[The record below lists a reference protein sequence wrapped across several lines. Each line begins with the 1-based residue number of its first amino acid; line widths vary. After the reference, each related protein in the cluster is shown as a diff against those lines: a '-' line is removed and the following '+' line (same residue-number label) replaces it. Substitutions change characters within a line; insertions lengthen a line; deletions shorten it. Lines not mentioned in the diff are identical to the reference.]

1 MAPVLCV
8 NKPLL
13 NQEKTNLMNA
23 EFINPFIA
31 ALINVMQT
39 MAQITLVPGK
49 PKKKKDN
56 HAGGQVS
63 GLIGM
68 VGDNI
73 QGSMSISFDEGL
85 ALEIMYKMLGE
96 KPNAIDSDVQDMVGE
111 ITNMICGG
119 AKNELGQKGYD
130 FGMATPIVVS
140 GKNHTINH
148 QVDGKKMVMP
158 FSHDLGILYLEMCF
172 NK

>member
-1 MAPVLCV
+1 
-8 NKPLL
+8 
-13 NQEKTNLMNA
+13 MNA

-31 ALINVMQT
+31 ALINVMKT
-39 MAQITLVPGK
+39 MAQIELLPGK
-49 PKKKKDN
+49 PKKKRDN
-56 HAGGQVS
+56 TAGGQIS

-68 VGDNI
+68 VGDKV
-73 QGSMSISFDEGL
+73 QGSRSISFDEGL
-85 ALEIMYKMLGE
+85 VLEIMQNMLGE
-96 KPNAIDSDVQDMVGE
+96 KPDSLDSDVQDMVGE

-140 GKNHTINH
+140 GENHTINH

-158 FSHDLGILYLEMCF
+158 FSHASGNLYLEMCF

>member
-1 MAPVLCV
+1 
-8 NKPLL
+8 
-13 NQEKTNLMNA
+13 MNA

-31 ALINVMQT
+31 ALLNVMQT
-39 MAQITLVPGK
+39 MAQIELVPGK
-49 PKKKKDN
+49 PKKKNDN
-56 HAGGQVS
+56 QAGGQVS

-73 QGSMSISFDEGL
+73 QGSMSISIEKGL
-85 ALEIMYKMLGE
+85 VLEIMHKMLGE
-96 KPNAIDSDVQDMVGE
+96 KPDDIDSEVQDLVGE

-130 FGMATPIVVS
+130 FGMATPVVVS
-140 GKNHTINH
+140 GKNHTIKH
-148 QVDGKKMVMP
+148 QVDGKKMEMP
-158 FSHDLGILYLEMCF
+158 FSHESGILYLEMCF

>member
-1 MAPVLCV
+1 
-8 NKPLL
+8 
-13 NQEKTNLMNA
+13 MNA
-23 EFINPFIA
+23 DFINPFIA
-31 ALINVMQT
+31 ALLDVMQT
-39 MAQITLVPGK
+39 MAQTQLVPGK
-49 PKKKKDN
+49 PQKKSDN
-56 HAGGQVS
+56 QARGEIS

-73 QGSMSISFDEGL
+73 QGSMSISFEEGL
-85 ALEIMYKMLGE
+85 VLEIMQKMLGE
-96 KPNAIDSDVQDMVGE
+96 KPESIDSDVQDMVGE

-130 FGMATPIVVS
+130 FGMATPMVVS
-140 GKNHTINH
+140 GKNHTIKH

-158 FSHDLGILYLEMCF
+158 FSHDSGKLYLEMCF

>member
-1 MAPVLCV
+1 
-8 NKPLL
+8 
-13 NQEKTNLMNA
+13 MNA

-39 MAQITLVPGK
+39 MAQIELLPGK
-49 PKKKKDN
+49 PKKKRDN
-56 HAGGQVS
+56 TAGGQIS

-68 VGDNI
+68 VGDKV

-85 ALEIMYKMLGE
+85 VLEIMQNMLGE
-96 KPNAIDSDVQDMVGE
+96 KPDSLDSDVQDMVGE

-140 GKNHTINH
+140 GENHTINH

-158 FSHDLGILYLEMCF
+158 FSHASGNLYLEMCF

>member
-1 MAPVLCV
+1 
-8 NKPLL
+8 
-13 NQEKTNLMNA
+13 MNA
-23 EFINPFIA
+23 DFINPFIA
-31 ALINVMQT
+31 ALINVLQT
-39 MAQITLVPGK
+39 MAQTELVPGK
-49 PKKKKDN
+49 PKKKSDN
-56 HAGGQVS
+56 QAKGDIS

-68 VGDNI
+68 VGDKI

-85 ALEIMYKMLGE
+85 VLEIMDKMLGE
-96 KPNAIDSDVQDMVGE
+96 KPDTIDFDVKDKVGE

-119 AKNELGQKGYD
+119 AKNELDQKGYD
-130 FGMATPIVVS
+130 FGMATPVVVS

-158 FSHDLGILYLEMCF
+158 FSHVSGNLYLEMCF

>member
-1 MAPVLCV
+1 
-8 NKPLL
+8 
-13 NQEKTNLMNA
+13 MNA

-31 ALINVMQT
+31 ALLNVMQT
-39 MAQITLVPGK
+39 MAQIELSPGK
-49 PKKKKDN
+49 PKKKSDN
-56 HAGGQVS
+56 QARGQVS

-73 QGSMSISFDEGL
+73 QGSMSISFEEGL
-85 ALEIMYKMLGE
+85 VLEIMHKMLGE
-96 KPNAIDSDVQDMVGE
+96 KPNSIDSDVQDMVGE

-119 AKNELGQKGYD
+119 AKNELGQIGYD
-130 FGMATPIVVS
+130 FGMATPVVVS
-140 GKNHTINH
+140 GKNHTLNH

-158 FSHDLGILYLEMCF
+158 FSHVSGNLYLEMCF

>member
-1 MAPVLCV
+1 
-8 NKPLL
+8 
-13 NQEKTNLMNA
+13 MNA
-23 EFINPFIA
+23 DFINPFIT
-31 ALINVMQT
+31 ALMNVMQT
-39 MAQITLVPGK
+39 MAQTELVPGK
-49 PKKKKDN
+49 PKKKSDDQAKGDI
-56 HAGGQVS
+56 S

-68 VGDNI
+68 VGEKV

-96 KPNAIDSDVQDMVGE
+96 KPAIIDVDVQDMVGE

-119 AKNELGQKGYD
+119 AKNELDQKGYD

-148 QVDGKKMVMP
+148 QVTGKKMVMP
-158 FSHDLGILYLEMCF
+158 FSHATGNLYLEMCF

>member
-1 MAPVLCV
+1 
-8 NKPLL
+8 
-13 NQEKTNLMNA
+13 MNA
-23 EFINPFIA
+23 DFINPFIA
-31 ALINVMQT
+31 ALLNVMQT
-39 MAQITLVPGK
+39 MAQTQLVPGK
-49 PKKKKDN
+49 PQKKSDN
-56 HAGGQVS
+56 QARGEIS

-73 QGSMSISFDEGL
+73 QGSMSISFEEGL
-85 ALEIMYKMLGE
+85 VLEIMQKMLGE
-96 KPNAIDSDVQDMVGE
+96 KPESIDSDVQDMVGE

-130 FGMATPIVVS
+130 FGMATPVVVS
-140 GKNHTINH
+140 GKNHTIKH

-158 FSHDLGILYLEMCF
+158 FSHDSGKLYLEMCF

>member
-1 MAPVLCV
+1 
-8 NKPLL
+8 
-13 NQEKTNLMNA
+13 MNA

-31 ALINVMQT
+31 ALLNVLQT
-39 MAQITLVPGK
+39 MAQTELTPGK
-49 PKKKKDN
+49 PKKKGSDQSE
-56 HAGGQVS
+56 GDIS

-68 VGDNI
+68 VGENI

-85 ALEIMYKMLGE
+85 VLEIMYKMLGE
-96 KPNAIDSDVQDMVGE
+96 KPECIDSDVQDMVGE

-119 AKNELGQKGYD
+119 AKSELDQKGYD

-148 QVDGKKMVMP
+148 QADGKKMVMP
-158 FSHDLGILYLEMCF
+158 FSHESGNLYLEMCF